1 MAKTANKGAKSASQT
16 SKTKRRPPAKT
27 IEGRENEMIALAVNL
42 AEEQLRNG
50 TASSQIITHYLR
62 LGTTREILEKKRIE
76 QDIKLSEAKTEAM
89 ESAKHI
95 EELYA
100 NAIDAMKSYS
110 GLVSLSDAE
119 CEDDDE

>member
-1 MAKTANKGAKSASQT
+1 MAKTIKKTTKSASQS
-16 SKTKRRPPAKT
+16 SKTRRRPPAQT

-62 LGTTREILEKKRIE
+62 LGTTREQLEQKRIE
-76 QDIKLSEAKTEAM
+76 QDIKLNQAKTEAI
-89 ESAKHI
+89 ESAKHV

-100 NAIDAMKSYS
+100 KAISAMRSYS
-110 GLVSLSDAE
+110 GLLE
-119 CEDDDE
+119 PEEEIPDDGE

>member
-1 MAKTANKGAKSASQT
+1 MAKTVKKSSKSASQK
-16 SKTKRRPPAKT
+16 SEKRHEPPAQT
-27 IEGRENEMIALAVNL
+27 IEGRENQMIALAVDL

-62 LGTTREILEKKRIE
+62 LGTTRELLEKKRIE

-89 ESAKHI
+89 ESAKHV

-100 NAIDAMKSYS
+100 KAIDAMRSYS
-110 GLVSLSDAE
+110 GLF
-119 CEDDDE
+119 DDERIDNGEDV

>member
-1 MAKTANKGAKSASQT
+1 MAKTANKGSKST
-16 SKTKRRPPAKT
+16 SRTSNTKRRPPAQT

-100 NAIDAMKSYS
+100 NAINAMKSYS
-110 GLVSLSDAE
+110 GLVNLTEANS
-119 CEDDDE
+119 EDTND

>member
-1 MAKTANKGAKSASQT
+1 MAKIVKKSSKSASQK
-16 SKTKRRPPAKT
+16 SEKRRMPPAQT
-27 IEGRENEMIALAVNL
+27 IEGRENQMIALAVDL

-62 LGTTREILEKKRIE
+62 LGTTRELLEKKRIE

-89 ESAKHI
+89 ESAKHV

-100 NAIDAMKSYS
+100 KAIDAMRSYS
-110 GLVSLSDAE
+110 GLFDKE
-119 CEDDDE
+119 RPENGEDV